1 MQIYQYK
8 VPLRDIIIKT
18 AIVIKHKIDKRLT
31 GLTEDILAK
40 HI

>member
-31 GLTEDILAK
+31 EDILAI